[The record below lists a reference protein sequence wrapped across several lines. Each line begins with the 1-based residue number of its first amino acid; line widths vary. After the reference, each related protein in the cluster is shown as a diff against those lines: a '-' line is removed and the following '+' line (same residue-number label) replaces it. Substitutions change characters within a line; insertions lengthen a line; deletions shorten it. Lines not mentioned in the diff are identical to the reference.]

1 MSLTPNSP
9 DPPQDPPA
17 EKAGFLPAL
26 LLMAGLGREARE
38 ALPDPEP
45 PQSVGD
51 RRKKEGGF
59 VFTEKNTVRVS
70 FFMPLLP

>member
-1 MSLTPNSP
+1 M
-9 DPPQDPPA
+9 
-17 EKAGFLPAL
+17 PAL

-51 RRKKEGGF
+51 WRKKEGGF